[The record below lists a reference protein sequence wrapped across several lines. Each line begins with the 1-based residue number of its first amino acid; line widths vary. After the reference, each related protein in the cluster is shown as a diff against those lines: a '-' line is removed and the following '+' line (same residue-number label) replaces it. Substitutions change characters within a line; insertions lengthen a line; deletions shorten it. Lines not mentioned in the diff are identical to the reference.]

1 MEASGTPARIGG
13 DQIVAVGELPFEY
26 MLNALRL
33 IDGVP
38 LQDFSERTGLPL
50 SVIAPQLQDAQQ
62 RGWLHRDTQRLR
74 TTALGQRF
82 LNDVIASFLA

>member
-1 MEASGTPARIGG
+1 
-13 DQIVAVGELPFEY
+13 

-38 LQDFSERTGLPL
+38 LDDFAQRTGLPL
-50 SVIAPQLQDAQQ
+50 AAIAAPLHDAQQ
-62 RGWLHRDTQRLR
+62 RGWLHHDPRQLR
-74 TTALGQRF
+74 TTTLGQRF

>member
-13 DQIVAVGELPFEY
+13 EQIVAAGELPFEY

-38 LQDFSERTGLPL
+38 LDDFAERTGLPL
-50 SVIAPQLQDAQQ
+50 TAIAPQLRDAQQ
-62 RGWLHRDTQRLR
+62 RGWLHHDPRQLR

>member
-1 MEASGTPARIGG
+1 
-13 DQIVAVGELPFEY
+13 
-26 MLNALRL
+26 L

-62 RGWLHRDTQRLR
+62 RGWLHRDPQRLR